1 MHYASTERN
10 GSKVDSLERGTG
22 NKRASVCRL
31 LNQLFRFNIL
41 RINSLDDL
49 VKWRRAARFLLFY
62 FKMERLKLPKAVRN
76 RPDTGKAKTRKS
88 FVQAAA
94 LVGVCSM
101 ICTFSF
107 FAGPPLTNVGRVR
120 RVQIPPPEP
129 TEEATEKVTV
139 TPLVEKFYQL
149 DSRSAYK
156 VGMEDGLADARR
168 FTSTRAQSTGD
179 GQETSSTT
187 SGLTAFQEQ
196 QNTLFDDIA
205 NQQQKIKPKVL
216 MDYKRGW
223 NAALES
229 VIQEAG
235 K

>member
-1 MHYASTERN
+1 MTWLS
-10 GSKVDSLERGTG
+10 GG
-22 NKRASVCRL
+22 
-31 LNQLFRFNIL
+31 
-41 RINSLDDL
+41 
-49 VKWRRAARFLLFY
+49 RAARFLLFY

-94 LVGVCSM
+94 LVGLCSM

-120 RVQIPPPEP
+120 RVQIPPPET

-139 TPLVEKFYQL
+139 TPFVEKFYQL
-149 DSRSAYK
+149 DSRRHVQS
-156 VGMEDGLADARR
+156 GHGRRIADARR
-168 FTSTRAQSTGD
+168 FTSTRRRSRRN

-187 SGLTAFQEQ
+187 SGLKAFQEQ

-205 NQQQKIKPKVL
+205 NQQRRKLSQKC
-216 MDYKRGW
+216 
-223 NAALES
+223 
-229 VIQEAG
+229 
-235 K
+235 